1 MEDAGEST
9 ATINIELP
17 ASQIDGCQ
25 LILKEFSIE
34 KSARQWFGQ
43 RGKKSVNL
51 TVPFE
56 SHYKIVSM
64 GGKSANEDEEMI
76 QAQST
81 SQIQQRSK
89 VFNIVYQ

>member
-1 MEDAGEST
+1 MEDAEDST
-9 ATINIELP
+9 GIINIELP
-17 ASQIDGCQ
+17 ASQIEGCQ

-56 SHYKIVSM
+56 SHYKIVST
-64 GGKSANEDEEMI
+64 GGKSALEDEEMI
-76 QAQST
+76 PVQSP
-81 SQIQQRSK
+81 SK
-89 VFNIVYQ
+89 MQPRAAVFNIVYQ